1 MVVCRP
7 IGVKVKPIQRWHI
20 LVSYVSASHLLISF
34 FLVCRMKAHTQTL
47 AYIVTILGPEKQ
59 YFGSNSGKP

>member
-1 MVVCRP
+1 
-7 IGVKVKPIQRWHI
+7 
-20 LVSYVSASHLLISF
+20 
-34 FLVCRMKAHTQTL
+34 MKAHTQTL